1 MGFFDSL
8 FTSSGNS
15 DSSIPSPDFSNL
27 NKNVFF
33 PSNFMGHPKVARAL
47 DNALLAMAT
56 TQNSPTTGQNIS
68 NVARSVMGLHSARQ
82 SDNLETQ
89 LAPYLAMSPLVKMQ
103 GEIAQQNYLAK
114 EGNRADAQGDYYEAG
129 GRQMRPEPYVDGK
142 GLAWQLTPKG
152 PQPMLGPDGKQL
164 TGHQPGG
171 SGSEIMQLI
180 HGEEAE
186 DFVKTGQPWT
196 ATQRSNRWAQLAGV
210 RAGDQT
216 TGRINATPGY
226 LSDTTKEQLKTDLAP
241 VDSELDRLNKL
252 SEVDRIIENIVN
264 PKNAV
269 EQRISDL
276 TTKRNQILNKY
287 IPQGYGNSGAGA
299 GPSSGGP
306 VDIPQPVSPVATDQ
320 PGIPGNGG
328 GMRPGDIGGIPI
340 GIGPG
345 VSDAQLNAAIVPPG
359 PKPAKPAPVVS
370 KPSPSKP
377 KAARPRI
384 TIDSK
389 GNVSVN

>member
-15 DSSIPSPDFSNL
+15 DPTNSSPNFGDL

-33 PSNFMGHPKVARAL
+33 PSNFMGRPRLARGL
-47 DNALLAMAT
+47 DNALLSLAT
-56 TQNSPTTGQNIS
+56 MQNSPTAGQNIS
-68 NVARSVMGLHSARQ
+68 NVARNVMDLDSARQ
-82 SDNLETQ
+82 SDNLNTR
-89 LAPYLAMSPLVKMQ
+89 LAPYLSMEPLVKMQ
-103 GEIAQQNYLAK
+103 GEMAQQNYLAK
-114 EGNRADAQGDYYEAG
+114 EGNRADAQAAYYEAG

-142 GLAWQLTPKG
+142 GLAWTLTPKG
-152 PQPMLGPDGKQL
+152 PIPMLGPDGKQL
-164 TGHQPGG
+164 TGHTPGSS

-186 DFVKTGQPWT
+186 DFQKTGQPWA

-241 VDSELDRLNKL
+241 VDTELDRLNKL
-252 SEVDRIIENIVN
+252 GGVDRIRENALN
-264 PKNAV
+264 PSNTI

-276 TTKRNQILNKY
+276 TTKRNQILNRY
-287 IPQGYGNSGAGA
+287 IPQGYGNGAGA
-299 GPSSGGP
+299 SPSSFGGP
-306 VDIPQPVSPVATDQ
+306 VDIPQPISPVATDQ
-320 PGIPGNGG
+320 PGIPANGG
-328 GMRPGDIGGIPI
+328 GMRPGNVGGIPI

-345 VSDAQLNAAIVPPG
+345 ISDAQLNAAIVPPG
-359 PKPAKPAPVVS
+359 PKPAKPAPVAA
-370 KPSPSKP
+370 KPSPA

>member
-15 DSSIPSPDFSNL
+15 DGSIPTPDLSNL

-33 PSNFMGHPKVARAL
+33 PSNFMGHPRIGRAL

-56 TQNSPTTGQNIS
+56 TQSGDTLGDNIG
-68 NVARSVMGLHSARQ
+68 NVARSVIGADGNRASINLNRQ
-82 SDNLETQ
+82 M
-89 LAPYLAMSPLVKMQ
+89 APYLAMEPLVKMQ
-103 GEIAQQNYLAK
+103 GEIAQQNYMAK
-114 EGNRADAQGDYYEAG
+114 EGNRADAQADYYEAG
-129 GRQMRPEPYVDGK
+129 GRQMRPEPYVDGTGK
-142 GLAWQLTPKG
+142 AWTLTPKG
-152 PQPMLGPDGKQL
+152 PVPMLDPNGNQL

-171 SGSEIMQLI
+171 AGSELMQLI

-186 DFVKTGQPWT
+186 DFVRTGVPWS
-196 ATQRSNRWAQLAGV
+196 AAKRSERWAQLAGT
-210 RAGDQT
+210 RAGMQT
-216 TGRINATPGY
+216 QGRIENTPGY
-226 LSDTTKEQLKTDLAP
+226 LSDTTKEQLKTDLSP
-241 VDSELDRLNKL
+241 IDTELDRLNKL
-252 SEVDRIIENIVN
+252 SGVDRITENAVN
-264 PKNAV
+264 PKNTV
-269 EQRISDL
+269 EQRIQDL
-276 TTKRNQILNKY
+276 TNKRNQILNHY
-287 IPQGYGNSGAGA
+287 IPQGYGGGSRAGN
-299 GPSSGGP
+299 PSSFP
-306 VDIPQPVSPVATDQ
+306 VDIPQPISPVATDQ

-359 PKPAKPAPVVS
+359 PKPAKPAPVSS

-377 KAARPRI
+377 KIARPRI

>member
-15 DSSIPSPDFSNL
+15 DPSNSAPDFGDL

-33 PSNFMGHPKVARAL
+33 PSNFMGRPRLARGL
-47 DNALLAMAT
+47 DNALLSLAT
-56 TQNSPTTGQNIS
+56 MQNSPTAGQNIS
-68 NVARSVMGLHSARQ
+68 NVARNVMGLDSARQ
-82 SDNLETQ
+82 SDNLNTR
-89 LAPYLAMSPLVKMQ
+89 LAPYLAMEPLVKMQ
-103 GEIAQQNYLAK
+103 GEIAQQNYLSK
-114 EGNRADAQGDYYEAG
+114 EGNRADAQADYYEAG
-129 GRQMRPEPYVDGK
+129 GRQMRPEPYVDGT

-171 SGSEIMQLI
+171 AGSEIMQLI

-196 ATQRSNRWAQLAGV
+196 AAQRSTRWAQLAGV

-226 LSDTTKEQLKTDLAP
+226 LSDITKEQLKTDLGP
-241 VDSELDRLNKL
+241 VDTELDRLNKL
-252 SEVDRIIENIVN
+252 SGVDRITENAVN
-264 PKNAV
+264 PKNTV
-269 EQRISDL
+269 EQRIQDL

-287 IPQGYGNSGAGA
+287 IPQGYGSGAGA
-299 GPSSGGP
+299 GSPSSFGGP

-328 GMRPGDIGGIPI
+328 TRPGNVGGIPI

-345 VSDAQLNAAIVPPG
+345 ISDAQLNAAIVPPG
-359 PKPAKPAPVVS
+359 PKPAKPAPVS
-370 KPSPSKP
+370 GKPSPSKP
-377 KAARPRI
+377 ARPRI
-384 TIDSK
+384 TIDPN
-389 GNVSVN
+389 GMVSVH